1 MVFRLLLFIAVIYIE
16 LIMGNTLYGEY
27 YEIDWSGRFFADN
40 QLIQLKPV
48 LVVILCFG
56 T

>member
-16 LIMGNTLYGEY
+16 LIMGNTLYGDY
-27 YEIDWSGRFFADN
+27 YEIDWSGRFFEDK
-40 QLIQLKPV
+40 IQLKPV